1 MKKYWKKNTGILI
14 AALITGT
21 CASVFSAGVSIILQK
36 VIDVAVSKQTELFVK
51 LFLFTILYILFL
63 CAIHFLSSLISK
75 YLTQKMIKQYR
86 QDVFQGIIHRR
97 PAPYFQENTSDYVS
111 ALTNDM
117 KLVEENYITALLNTF
132 ELLILFAATLGLLIF
147 LSPAV
152 TAILVLTLLLMFLI
166 PAGIGGILEKKQDSV
181 SRQMSVFTGKLKE
194 FFSGYEVLKSYN
206 RIENAVSQFQTEN
219 EKEIHTRFQAAR
231 LFALNEG
238 LSDTL
243 SVLSTITV
251 IFVAAYLVL
260 VGKIT
265 MGTLLALVQLSSSFM
280 APVILIM
287 QNIPK
292 IRSMKAV
299 IARLNQ
305 YSANEAHGETRQNIP
320 TFDRTI
326 EFQDLSFSYDG
337 NGTLLSG
344 ITFQIEKGKKYA
356 IMGQSGCGKS
366 TLVRLL
372 SGYYDDYQGAI
383 LYDGQ
388 ELRTL
393 NPDKAAA
400 LSAVI
405 HQNVYLF
412 NESIRENILLHESFS
427 EQELEQAV
435 KKSGAAMFIE
445 EKGLDHIAGENGA
458 ALSGGQKQRITLA
471 RALIRHA
478 PLLIL
483 DEGTSALD
491 KKTAHEIEDSLLRDE
506 EITLLTITHN
516 PDPGLMERYDEIY
529 YMENGRLEKQ
539 PETSY
544 TG

>member
-166 PAGIGGILEKKQDSV
+166 PAVIGGILEKKQDSV

-305 YSANEAHGETRQNIP
+305 YSVYEAHGETRQNIP

-337 NGTLLSG
+337 KGALLSG

-405 HQNVYLF
+405 HQNIYLF

-491 KKTAHEIEDSLLRDE
+491 KKTAHEIEDSLLSDE

-516 PDPGLMERYDEIY
+516 PDPDLMERYDEIY